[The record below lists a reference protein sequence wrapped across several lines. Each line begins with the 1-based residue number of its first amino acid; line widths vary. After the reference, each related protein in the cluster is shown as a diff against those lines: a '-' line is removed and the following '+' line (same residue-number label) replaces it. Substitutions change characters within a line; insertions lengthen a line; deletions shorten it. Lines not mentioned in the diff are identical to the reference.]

1 MQISVTRNPNPY
13 PAPTGNYGFGQ
24 HFTPHMFV
32 VDWKDGEWRD
42 ARIVPYAPFCLDPA
56 CKVFH
61 YGQEIFEGMKAY
73 HNKADGSVH
82 IFRPEMNI
90 ERFHRSCDRM
100 CMPRIDSDL
109 FLRGLDMLI
118 DIDRDRVPESP
129 DSMYLRPTMI
139 ASQRGLGVRASTEY
153 IFFII
158 IGPVGSY
165 FAGGVNPLKLR
176 VEETY
181 VRSAHGGTGFAK
193 TGGNYSA
200 ALLPIKQAQDAG
212 YDNIIWL
219 DAKEMKYVE
228 EMGAMN
234 IMFVYED
241 RVITSKA
248 GDTILH
254 GVTRDSVG
262 VLLKDM
268 GITWEE
274 KAPAIAQVIED
285 AHSGKLKEVFACGT
299 AAVVTPV
306 GLIHYKGSDHRI
318 GDGGEGKLTRKLRDT
333 LTGIHSGG
341 SPLHPEWL
349 HTVPTFVETTA
360 R

>member
-1 MQISVTRNPNPY
+1 
-13 PAPTGNYGFGQ
+13 
-24 HFTPHMFV
+24 
-32 VDWKDGEWRD
+32 
-42 ARIVPYAPFCLDPA
+42 
-56 CKVFH
+56 
-61 YGQEIFEGMKAY
+61 
-73 HNKADGSVH
+73 
-82 IFRPEMNI
+82 
-90 ERFHRSCDRM
+90 
-100 CMPRIDSDL
+100 
-109 FLRGLDMLI
+109 MLI

-165 FAGGVNPLKLR
+165 FTGGVNPLKLR
-176 VEETY
+176 VEETF
-181 VRSAHGGTGFAK
+181 VRSAAGGTGFAK

-248 GDTILH
+248 G
-254 GVTRDSVG
+254 TRSC
-262 VLLKDM
+262 
-268 GITWEE
+268 TASRATAW
-274 KAPAIAQVIED
+274 
-285 AHSGKLKEVFACGT
+285 ACC
-299 AAVVTPV
+299 
-306 GLIHYKGSDHRI
+306 
-318 GDGGEGKLTRKLRDT
+318 
-333 LTGIHSGG
+333 
-341 SPLHPEWL
+341 
-349 HTVPTFVETTA
+349 
-360 R
+360 